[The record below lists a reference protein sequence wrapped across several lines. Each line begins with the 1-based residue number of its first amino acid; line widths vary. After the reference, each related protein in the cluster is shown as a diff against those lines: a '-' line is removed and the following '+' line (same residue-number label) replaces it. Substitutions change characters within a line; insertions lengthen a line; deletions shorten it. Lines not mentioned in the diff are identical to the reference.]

1 MDTLLKSMMT
11 LSRPGA
17 SEMDASPGVPLPE
30 SAADPSAA
38 ARFSK
43 LMAQGLEMGNT
54 GNAVTALQP
63 PEALTE
69 SSRVEVPAPT
79 TLGETLGSARVD
91 QTEHKGTEQWLNT
104 VTNIFE
110 KDVISHVDLYRV
122 QVLAGMAQIETT
134 RNSSVNKS
142 MDEGL
147 KTLLK
152 NT

>member
-1 MDTLLKSMMT
+1 MGMDTLLKSMMA
-11 LSRPGA
+11 LSRTGA
-17 SEMDASPGVPLPE
+17 SEMDASPGAVPLPE
-30 SAADPSAA
+30 VAADPSTA

-43 LMAQGLEMGNT
+43 MMTEGLEESSMGD
-54 GNAVTALQP
+54 GVTAPQP
-63 PEALTE
+63 PDRSTP
-69 SSRVEVPAPT
+69 R

-91 QTEHKGTEQWLNT
+91 QTEPKGTEQWLNT
-104 VTNIFE
+104 VTHIFE
-110 KDVISHVDLYRV
+110 KDAISHVDLYRV

-134 RNSSVNKS
+134 RNSSVSKS